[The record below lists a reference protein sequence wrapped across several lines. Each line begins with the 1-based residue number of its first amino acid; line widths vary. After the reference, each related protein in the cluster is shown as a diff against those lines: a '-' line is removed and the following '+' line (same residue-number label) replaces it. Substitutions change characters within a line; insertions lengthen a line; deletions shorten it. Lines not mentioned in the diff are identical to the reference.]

1 MIWPQCMWHMVSYGW
16 CLSHKEKHTDK
27 LAAYKTGRKIYLCLS
42 ITGLKFTTRNI
53 PHLIYFSFFFP
64 EISRGSVCLSPDT
77 RRKSWPALSRWDST
91 VTTSL
96 PLNLCNFIQWSLH
109 SVIYLTDVKSGGRW
123 LLLFL
128 PSQLDG
134 DFVLFFYNSMCCL
147 FLYGPGFSSKTEQI
161 LFDFLLLRLLCC
173 LTMETWICIF
183 TPWLI
188 LTIYSVH
195 HLHRT
200 GVCSDFD
207 NLGWTQTQTFLK
219 QMDPKPEE
227 QTLKWCFW
235 TTIWI
240 IYQQKLLPL

>member
-1 MIWPQCMWHMVSYGW
+1 MFRRAVLTRCVMCYDFKGSRPRCCHISKMKLMICPQCMWHMVSYGW

-27 LAAYKTGRKIYLCLS
+27 LAAYKTGRKIYLYLS

-96 PLNLCNFIQWSLH
+96 PLNLSNFIQWSLH

-147 FLYGPGFSSKTEQI
+147 FL
-161 LFDFLLLRLLCC
+161 LLRPRV
-173 LTMETWICIF
+173 F
-183 TPWLI
+183 
-188 LTIYSVH
+188 
-195 HLHRT
+195 
-200 GVCSDFD
+200 F
-207 NLGWTQTQTFLK
+207 
-219 QMDPKPEE
+219 
-227 QTLKWCFW
+227 
-235 TTIWI
+235 
-240 IYQQKLLPL
+240 